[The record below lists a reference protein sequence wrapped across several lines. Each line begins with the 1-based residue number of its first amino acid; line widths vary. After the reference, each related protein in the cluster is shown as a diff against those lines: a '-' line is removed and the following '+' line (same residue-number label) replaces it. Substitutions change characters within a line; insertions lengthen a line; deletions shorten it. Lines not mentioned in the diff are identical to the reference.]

1 MCAIRQEY
9 CVMGRRAR
17 LVTSHAKF
25 TESMEDRFGWWQPS
39 YVDLCAQKCFLLNKD
54 SLCIRFCGSA
64 LRERGI
70 TMKSHFTCTLASF
83 SLAIVHTQ
91 QRSTRWHEAT
101 PVYHSALYL
110 WTLGA
115 LAHSAIRQFRE
126 EVLAC
131 CHFIWPLSQ
140 KWSPHLTHVSFWDSE
155 ARISRQNVS
164 IHLRIPPDSL
174 LLTDTLRYGLQA
186 SPFPTLLACCH
197 LTARSNRTFFFSCK
211 DKKRFEFA
219 WQASKRL
226 TEKAVAPGA
235 LLCELFWLCTINTPF
250 RVTRS
255 VAHLPG
261 KKGYSL
267 GLTCNSQKFK
277 EIPMGQ

>member
-1 MCAIRQEY
+1 MCAIRQD
-9 CVMGRRAR
+9 CVMGRRAG
-17 LVTSHAKF
+17 LVTNHAKF

-83 SLAIVHTQ
+83 SDTIVHTQ

-131 CHFIWPLSQ
+131 CHLIWPLSQ

-186 SPFPTLLACCH
+186 LSHLARM
-197 LTARSNRTFFFSCK
+197 LVIPLRVRTEPFFSAVRRRKDSNLPCK
-211 DKKRFEFA
+211 FRKGLQKKA
-219 WQASKRL
+219 PVL
-226 TEKAVAPGA
+226 VACFVSFSDFVP
-235 LLCELFWLCTINTPF
+235 
-250 RVTRS
+250 
-255 VAHLPG
+255 
-261 KKGYSL
+261 
-267 GLTCNSQKFK
+267 
-277 EIPMGQ
+277 

>member
-17 LVTSHAKF
+17 LVTNHAKF

-83 SLAIVHTQ
+83 SDTIVHTQ

-131 CHFIWPLSQ
+131 CHLISPLSQ

-186 SPFPTLLACCH
+186 LSHLARMLSSHCAFEQN
-197 LTARSNRTFFFSCK
+197 LFF
-211 DKKRFEFA
+211 
-219 WQASKRL
+219 QL
-226 TEKAVAPGA
+226 
-235 LLCELFWLCTINTPF
+235 
-250 RVTRS
+250 
-255 VAHLPG
+255 
-261 KKGYSL
+261 
-267 GLTCNSQKFK
+267 
-277 EIPMGQ
+277 